1 MSTKFQIKFLT
12 TQKITGCLPKGDTLA
27 HHAAVSF
34 GHILNTDKHRNK
46 TYGARQFA
54 DLIESVYDRNNP
66 QTAAVCAHL
75 RSLEPQPQTAQTV

>member
-27 HHAAVSF
+27 HHAAVAF
-34 GHILNTDKHRNK
+34 GHVLNTDKHRNK

-54 DLIESVYDRNNP
+54 DLIEKHYGSGDKTRDVLR
-66 QTAAVCAHL
+66 HL
-75 RSLEPQPQTAQTV
+75 RSLEPQPQTQTV